1 MRQKVVLLLLFL
13 LSGLG
18 ILYYMN
24 TLTLSPVSFTA
35 KGQLVIPVQLRRMFG
50 ITQKTRAIIKP
61 TPEGIL
67 IQPMSKSSIDAG
79 CGILNNGKPEAAAK
93 ARALYKIEEEKVEE
107 RRARRCI
114 G

>member
-1 MRQKVVLLLLFL
+1 
-13 LSGLG
+13 
-18 ILYYMN
+18 MN
-24 TLTLSPVSFTA
+24 TLTLSSVSFTA

-50 ITQKTRAIIKP
+50 ITQRTRAIVKP

-67 IQPMSKSSIDAG
+67 IQPLSKASIDAG
-79 CGILNNGKPEAAAK
+79 CGILCSEKPETAAK
-93 ARALYKIEEEKVEE
+93 ARALYKIAEEKLEN

>member
-1 MRQKVVLLLLFL
+1 
-13 LSGLG
+13 
-18 ILYYMN
+18 MN

-67 IQPMSKSSIDAG
+67 IQPMSKASIDAG
-79 CGILNNGKPEAAAK
+79 CGILNNEKPEAAAK
-93 ARALYKIEEEKVEE
+93 ARALYKIEEEKLED